1 MKILGI
7 KKFTSKDGKKC
18 CMVFVEDDFSMFDKG
33 NAEICVG
40 KKTDVVWV
48 PEAIAHK
55 LNDKDVGKNL
65 VVTSTISRGKAYI
78 NDIMVG

>member
-18 CMVFVEDDFSMFDKG
+18 CMIFVEDDFSMFDKG

-40 KKTDVVWV
+40 KKVDVVWV
-48 PEAIAHK
+48 PETIAHK
-55 LNDKDVGKNL
+55 VTDKDVGKNL
-65 VVTSTISRGKAYI
+65 VVNSTISRGKAYI

>member
-40 KKTDVVWV
+40 KRLMLFGFRRLSL
-48 PEAIAHK
+48 I
-55 LNDKDVGKNL
+55 
-65 VVTSTISRGKAYI
+65 R
-78 NDIMVG
+78 

>member
-33 NAEICVG
+33 NAEICAG

-48 PEAIAHK
+48 PEAISHK
-55 LNDKDVGKNL
+55 LSDKDVGKNL

>member
-18 CMVFVEDDFSMFDKG
+18 CMVFVEDDFSMFDKC

-55 LNDKDVGKNL
+55 ISDKDVGKNL

>member
-18 CMVFVEDDFSMFDKG
+18 CMVFVEDDFSMFDKC

-55 LNDKDVGKNL
+55 VTGKDVGKNL

>member
-1 MKILGI
+1 MKIVGI

-33 NAEICVG
+33 NAEICAG
-40 KKTDVVWV
+40 KKVDVVWV
-48 PEAIAHK
+48 PDTIAHK
-55 LNDKDVGKNL
+55 VSDKDVGKNL
-65 VVTSTISRGKAYI
+65 VVNSTISRGKAYI

>member
-7 KKFTSKDGKKC
+7 KKFTSKYGKKC

-40 KKTDVVWV
+40 KKVAVVWI
-48 PEAIAHK
+48 PETIAHK
-55 LNDKDVGKNL
+55 VTDKDVGKNL
-65 VVTSTISRGKAYI
+65 VVNSTISRGKAYI

>member
-55 LNDKDVGKNL
+55 LSDKAVGKKL